1 MENIKEELI
10 KKIEDMKTTDSDTS
24 KMSTI
29 GASYYDEALDDV
41 IELVKNHGVS
51 HHVSGCLPDIREL
64 SNKAEDAIEKAD
76 SSTDNWYQVFQDE
89 LQKRGL
95 VIIKPQ

>member
-41 IELVKNHGVS
+41 IELVKNHGIS
-51 HHVSGCLPDIREL
+51 HHVGDSDCPHPSTTYINSKWKFFCVECGQTG
-64 SNKAEDAIEKAD
+64 IEGK
-76 SSTDNWYQVFQDE
+76 
-89 LQKRGL
+89 
-95 VIIKPQ
+95 